1 MGSFLKKY
9 SFNKYK
15 TIFKKNENI
24 KEKTNLLIST
34 KNNNFFSKI
43 KNDIDNIVNGVFLT
57 RDLVSEPPNYLNPQ
71 MFVNE
76 IKKLSKLGLKVEVFD
91 HSKMKKIGMNALLGV
106 AQGSKNLP
114 YFVTIKWKPTN
125 FKNKKPLSFIGKG
138 VCFDTG
144 GISLKPAKFMED
156 MKYDMAGAGAVV
168 GLMKTLALRK
178 SKSYVI
184 GTVALV
190 ENMPGGSAQRP
201 GDIVKSYSG
210 KTIEVLNTDA
220 EGRLIHQT
228 LDSQLLSKDEINVVD
243 LGCGHAYLTFAV
255 QEFLKDKHSK
265 VSILGVDERQ
275 DSKEHN
281 EKVAAKLKIE
291 AKFIA
296 AKIADT
302 PDQKVDVAIALH
314 ACDTATDDA
323 IYWAVRNDAKVIM
336 AAPCCMHDLQT
347 QIKDS
352 PEPWE
357 LLTKY
362 GLVKE
367 RLVDL
372 ITDSLRA
379 QILKLLGFRV
389 DIVEFIGGEHT
400 ARNILIR
407 AVRTGAAPSDLDKQR
422 FQQMLNDWQIK
433 PYLAQLLADELK
445 AAAQISRP

>member
-1 MGSFLKKY
+1 MKTQLPEAIAQLVEKITSPQFVRAVLSGQRRNLQTQYLRIDIKPVLLKDGLKLQIVSSDGKKDFTKNVAADFDFAQLLNSGYANLLVDTETESFQVKVSKKDEALL
-9 SFNKYK
+9 SISKVKLSRELSHDRQKQRMLAEGNQVFKALDMTDILGRIKPSKMDKYK
-15 TIFKKNENI
+15 QVDE
-24 KEKTNLLIST
+24 
-34 KNNNFFSKI
+34 
-43 KNDIDNIVNGVFLT
+43 FL
-57 RDLVSEPPNYLNPQ
+57 
-71 MFVNE
+71 
-76 IKKLSKLGLKVEVFD
+76 
-91 HSKMKKIGMNALLGV
+91 
-106 AQGSKNLP
+106 
-114 YFVTIKWKPTN
+114 
-125 FKNKKPLSFIGKG
+125 
-138 VCFDTG
+138 
-144 GISLKPAKFMED
+144 
-156 MKYDMAGAGAVV
+156 
-168 GLMKTLALRK
+168 
-178 SKSYVI
+178 
-184 GTVALV
+184 
-190 ENMPGGSAQRP
+190 
-201 GDIVKSYSG
+201 
-210 KTIEVLNTDA
+210 
-220 EGRLIHQT
+220 RLINQT
-228 LDSQLLSKDEINVVD
+228 LNSQLLPKDEINVVD

-255 QEFLKDKHSK
+255 QEFLTDKYSK
-265 VSILGVDERQ
+265 VLILGVDERQ
-275 DSKEHN
+275 DSKQHN
-281 EKVAAKLKIE
+281 EKVAAKLKVD

-302 PDQKVDVAIALH
+302 PDQKVDIAIALH

-323 IYWAVRNDAKVIM
+323 IYWAVKNDAKVIM
-336 AAPCCMHDLQT
+336 AAPCCMHELQT

-407 AVRTGAAPSDLDKQR
+407 AVKTGALPTDLDKQR
-422 FQQMLNDWQIK
+422 YQQMINDWQIK